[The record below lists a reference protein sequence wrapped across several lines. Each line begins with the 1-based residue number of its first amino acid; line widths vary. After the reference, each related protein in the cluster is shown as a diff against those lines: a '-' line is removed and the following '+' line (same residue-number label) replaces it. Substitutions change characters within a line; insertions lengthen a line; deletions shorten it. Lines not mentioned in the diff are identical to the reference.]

1 MVNKIRLT
9 TVPIIHDEI
18 IFRNYPCKIFL
29 YPANIHDIQKIIPGE
44 LVFIAELLFRE
55 FSIVWT
61 ILR

>member
-1 MVNKIRLT
+1 MVNKIELT

-18 IFRNYPCKIFL
+18 ILRNYPCKIFL
-29 YPANIHDIQKIIPGE
+29 YPANIHDIQKIPAE

-55 FSIVWT
+55 YSIVWT

>member
-1 MVNKIRLT
+1 MVNKIGLT
-9 TVPIIHDEI
+9 TAPIIHDEI
-18 IFRNYPCKIFL
+18 ILRNYPCKIFL
-29 YPANIHDIQKIIPGE
+29 YPANIHDIRKIVPVE

>member
-1 MVNKIRLT
+1 MVNKIGLT

-18 IFRNYPCKIFL
+18 ILRNYPCKIFL
-29 YPANIHDIQKIIPGE
+29 YPANIHDIQKIVPAE

-55 FSIVWT
+55 YSIVWT

>member
-18 IFRNYPCKIFL
+18 ILRNYPCKIFL
-29 YPANIHDIQKIIPGE
+29 YPANIHDIQKIVPAEII
-44 LVFIAELLFRE
+44 FITELLVRE
-55 FSIVWT
+55 YSIVWT